1 MPNLVVAA
9 LRESGVLQ
17 TTLVA
22 VIFGSL
28 EGLLASAVLYPDDR
42 THRLH
47 THTFLLPRSGFS
59 RLIRLHTWDTFAGT
73 LSSDGATLPGG
84 IGIGLKHAHRPK
96 SSALLVGLS
105 ILGRLTHTTRRLL
118 GSVSC
123 THGSLTRHE
132 SRRIT
137 NARAPGVS
145 E

>member
-1 MPNLVVAA
+1 M
-9 LRESGVLQ
+9 LQ

-47 THTFLLPRSGFS
+47 TLRSGFS

-105 ILGRLTHTTRRLL
+105 ILGRLTHTTRPP
-118 GSVSC
+118 SWIAVSC